1 MKKRIFYS
9 LALISALAAA
19 GGLLLAWAA
28 QRFGLPLLWL
38 CVGAAALLALL
49 LLLGS
54 VLSTRAVQPIL
65 RPMEEFSEHPDR
77 DGPVERE
84 KAYPELSPFFDK
96 IRERQRSLL
105 RQIAE
110 LIDDR
115 DATRIITDNMQK
127 ELERQRKD
135 FSEDISQ
142 LRAPLSAI
150 SGLAEQV
157 GRDTVSAEETRRL
170 AGLIIQESTRSAA
183 LIDDMLCLS
192 RLDDTAPIPM
202 TRVSLTAV
210 CREALTSLSLVAHR
224 RGVGLKLIGP
234 EVWVRGN
241 AGMLGELMTCLCE
254 NAILYNHPEGTV
266 LVETG
271 GDPAAE
277 TVWAAVRD
285 TGIGIPEEFF
295 QRIFDRFYR
304 VDEAD
309 SHQAE
314 GTGLGLSI
322 AKRLADFHQGR
333 ITLESAPGEGSV
345 FTVTFPAWNGGVPQR
360 TQEAGEVQVS

>member
-1 MKKRIFYS
+1 MKKHIFYR
-9 LALISALAAA
+9 LALLAAA
-19 GGLLLAWAA
+19 AAVCGLLLGWAA
-28 QRFGLPLLWL
+28 ALFAVPLSWL
-38 CVGAAALLALL
+38 CAGGLALLALL
-49 LLLGS
+49 LG
-54 VLSTRAVQPIL
+54 LSSAVSSWIIRRVL

-105 RQIAE
+105 RQIGE
-110 LIDDR
+110 LSDDR

-135 FSEDISQ
+135 FCENISQ
-142 LRAPLSAI
+142 LRAPLAAI
-150 SGLAEQV
+150 SGFGEQV
-157 GRDTVSAEETRRL
+157 GRETASPEETQRL
-170 AGLIIQESTRSAA
+170 AGLIIQESARSVA
-183 LIDDMLCLS
+183 LIDDMIRLS
-192 RLDDTAPIPM
+192 RLDDTAPVPM

-254 NAILYNHPEGTV
+254 NAILYNHEEGSV

-271 GDPAAE
+271 GDPAAG

-285 TGIGIPEEFF
+285 TGIGIPEEYF
-295 QRIFDRFYR
+295 QRVFDRFYR
-304 VDEAD
+304 VNEDP
-309 SHQAE
+309 SQQTE

-322 AKRLADFHQGR
+322 AKRLADFHQGS
-333 ITLESAPGEGSV
+333 IALESTPGEGSV

-360 TQEAGEVQVS
+360 AEQTGEVQVS